1 MSLKLLDVTRRFS
14 CHAALDGVSLDIPDG
29 EFLALL
35 GPSGS
40 GKTTLLRILAGLDQ
54 ADSGSVL
61 REGMDLL
68 EAPPRERKV
77 GLVFQHYAL
86 FRHMSVT
93 ENIAFGLRVRPW
105 RQRPSRKQVR
115 ERVQSLLQRVRLEGL
130 GDRYPMELSGG
141 QRQRVGLARAL
152 AVEPD
157 LLLLDE
163 PFGALDAQVRV
174 SLRHWLRELH
184 DELRLTTIFVTH
196 DQEEA
201 LELSD
206 RVALMNDGRI
216 EQVDTP
222 AALYQR
228 PATPFACEFIG
239 RMNRI
244 RLRIEHG
251 RFLTAEWMLPAPPW
265 GTSHREAIAYVRPER
280 LAIAPHGSRSM
291 WRARLRRV
299 YLAGGIAHL
308 NLYVESM
315 NQSLEADL
323 ATEELHERGLES
335 GMEVGVLPRA
345 AVLFPSSDGVADA
358 SAGPS
363 LDWRESARESAFAAV
378 AQL

>member
-1 MSLKLLDVTRRFS
+1 MSLQLSDVTRRFS
-14 CHAALDGVSLDIPDG
+14 RHAALSGVSLEIPDG

-40 GKTTLLRILAGLDQ
+40 GKTTLLRILAGLDRPDAGKVSHAGRDFLQ
-54 ADSGSVL
+54 V
-61 REGMDLL
+61 R
-68 EAPPRERKV
+68 PRERKV

-86 FRHMSVT
+86 FRHMSVM

-105 RQRPSRKQVR
+105 RTRPSRKEVR
-115 ERVQSLLQRVRLEGL
+115 ERVHALLRRVKLEGL
-130 GDRYPMELSGG
+130 GDRYPMQLSGG

-174 SLRHWLRELH
+174 SLRRWLRELH
-184 DELRLTTIFVTH
+184 DELKLTTIFVTH

-206 RVALMNDGRI
+206 RVALMNNGRI

-239 RMNRI
+239 RVNRI
-244 RLRIEHG
+244 PLRLEYG
-251 RFLTAEWMLPAPPW
+251 RPQSGEWRLPSPPW
-265 GTSHREAIAYVRPER
+265 SHGHHEAVAYVRPEQFS
-280 LAIAPHGSRSM
+280 IGTCGSKPM
-291 WRARLRRV
+291 WKARLRHI
-299 YLAGGIAHL
+299 YPAGSVAHL

-315 NQSLEADL
+315 DQILEIDL
-323 ATEELHERGLES
+323 PGEELNQRGLQP
-335 GMEVGVLPRA
+335 GMELGVLPRA
-345 AVLFPSSDGVADA
+345 AVLFPLRAADA
-358 SAGPS
+358 DSGTRWE
-363 LDWRESARESAFAAV
+363 WRETDDVFPALV
-378 AQL
+378 AHR